1 MAHSASGEC
10 MHEYTSSMDM
20 FSYISTHLF
29 TVAARLIVNDLQVVK
44 SDLWEA
50 RTKWK
55 DFGLALSMK
64 QSTLDAIAITQR
76 DDPGNC
82 LREMLAEWLRGAGEP
97 PRTWTTIV
105 NAMAT
110 VDGLGSLAEEVGKKY
125 NVEFSAT
132 TGANSA
138 QGGSLVISI
147 L

>member
-1 MAHSASGEC
+1 M
-10 MHEYTSSMDM
+10 
-20 FSYISTHLF
+20 
-29 TVAARLIVNDLQVVK
+29 VK

-55 DFGLALSMK
+55 DFGLALLMR

-105 NAMAT
+105 NALAT
-110 VDGLGSLAEEVGKKY
+110 VDGLGSLAEEVGREH

-138 QGGSLVISI
+138 QSGSLIYLYSYYQGPA
-147 L
+147 